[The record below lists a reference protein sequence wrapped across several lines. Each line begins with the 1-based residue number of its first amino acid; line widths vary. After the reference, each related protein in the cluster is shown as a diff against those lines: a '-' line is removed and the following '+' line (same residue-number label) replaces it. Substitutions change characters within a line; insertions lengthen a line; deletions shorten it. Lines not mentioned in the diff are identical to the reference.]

1 MSPRRGKATSPGAAP
16 RYTYSHNQLPATLW
30 YHDHL
35 MGYTGPHVWFGMAG
49 FYILTDD
56 YEDGLGLPSG
66 AYEIPLVI
74 QDRNF
79 DSTGKLVSPG
89 SRNGETGNAILVK

>member
-1 MSPRRGKATSPGAAP
+1 MVRDG
-16 RYTYSHNQLPATLW
+16 
-30 YHDHL
+30 
-35 MGYTGPHVWFGMAG
+35 G

-56 YEDGLGLPSG
+56 YEDGLGLPRD

-79 DSTGKLVSPG
+79 DSTGKLVYTG
-89 SRNGETGNAILVK
+89 NWNGETGNTILVNGTIQPISRLPPASTGSAC